1 MIYELLYKRDGVIK
15 TPTYS
20 PLTKSPLSSFKY
32 PSPSPKYSHKSPSI
46 QGSTSEIIETYSA
59 SIFNYDYF
67 DSQLNNYR
75 MDKSK
80 NSLVDRVIKKCIQ
93 HEENRRSKMSEIV
106 ELFNQKGKK
115 QLEDDKGEEIS
126 YFLD

>member
-1 MIYELLYKRDGVIK
+1 MKKENIININLARKFKPPEIRENFKLTEKIDPWQFGIMIYELLYKRDGVIK

-32 PSPSPKYSHKSPSI
+32 PSPSPKFSHKSPSI

-80 NSLVDRVIKKCIQ
+80 NSLVDRVIKVIM
-93 HEENRRSKMSEIV
+93 N
-106 ELFNQKGKK
+106 
-115 QLEDDKGEEIS
+115 
-126 YFLD
+126 